1 MKVLNYVQPFNPVT
15 KVIIRQMIQKKKKN
29 LQLIEN
35 IINNFVRQKALSD
48 SLI

>member
-15 KVIIRQMIQKKKKN
+15 KVIIRQMIQKKKN